1 MDKNVF
7 IVKKGF
13 ILKMIIN
20 AINLKLKNVLII
32 IIQNKLFIKFI
43 MILMNLYNYNF
54 HLVYILVFIKMV
66 VKVVKKDIL

>member
-54 HLVYILVFIKMV
+54 HLVCILVFIKMV